1 MNELG
6 ETYYN
11 ILEVSNT
18 SSFDE
23 IKASFRRLAHKYHPD
38 KHFGDKTCEDK
49 FRSIL
54 IAYETLSDSENRIKY
69 DCFLTDNNSPKF
81 HNTNS
86 SEISIN
92 DVVNILNN
100 LNAQLKNLDKAKE
113 VNVNLLYNILNDL
126 LSPEL
131 IMEYLKMTDTTRKD
145 FIFSSIIRSF
155 ICLPVYL
162 IEDLKI
168 KIELVPTA
176 NVLVANEIRKAL
188 KFARK
193 WEIINSV
200 TDFFSN
206 TTLGYITFFII
217 LFALWGLIDLL
228 FF

>member
-11 ILEVSNT
+11 ILEVSKN
-18 SSFDE
+18 SSIEE

-38 KHFGDKTCEDK
+38 KNFGDKSCENK

-69 DCFLTDNNSPKF
+69 DSYLNENNSPKF
-81 HNTNS
+81 DNTNQ
-86 SEISIN
+86 SEISMN

-100 LNAQLKNLDKAKE
+100 LNAQLKNFDKAKE

-131 IMEYLKMTDTTRKD
+131 IMEYLKMTDITRKD

-155 ICLPVYL
+155 IYLPVYL

-168 KIELVPTA
+168 KIELIPIA
-176 NVLVANEIRKAL
+176 NVLVAKEISKSL

-206 TTLGYITFFII
+206 TTLGYITFFVI
-217 LFALWGLIDLL
+217 LFVIWGLIDLL